1 MKLNKHEY
9 NELLNTTDCINA
21 LCEQKPLMVINTQC
35 GTGKYRFNKLGYKD
49 GGLLMEFTLMHD
61 SSFKDTDTIYHRL
74 GDYCY
79 LTLNQFLYAYRHYI
93 SA

>member
-21 LCEQKPLMVINTQC
+21 LCEQKPMMVINTQC

-61 SSFKDTDTIYHRL
+61 AKFKDTDTIFHRL

-79 LTLNQFLYAYRHYI
+79 LTLSQFLYAYSHYV

>member
-1 MKLNKHEY
+1 MKLNRSQY

-21 LCEQKPLMVINTQC
+21 LCEQKPMMVINTEC

-49 GGLLMEFTLMHD
+49 DGLLMEFTLIHD
-61 SSFKDTDTIYHRL
+61 STFKDTNAIYSRL

-79 LTLNQFLYAYRHYI
+79 LTLNQFLYAYRHFI

>member
-1 MKLNKHEY
+1 MKLDRSQY
-9 NELLNTTDCINA
+9 NELLKTTDCVNA
-21 LCEQKPLMVINTQC
+21 LCEQKPMMVINTEC
-35 GTGKYRFNKLGYKD
+35 GTGKYKFNKLGYKD
-49 GGLLMEFTLMHD
+49 GGLLMEFTLIHD

>member
-1 MKLNKHEY
+1 MKLNRSQY

-21 LCEQKPLMVINTQC
+21 LCEQKPMMVINTQC
-35 GTGKYRFNKLGYKD
+35 GTGKYRFCKLGYKD
-49 GGLLMEFTLMHD
+49 GGLLMEFTLIHD
-61 SSFKDTDTIYHRL
+61 PSFKDTNAIFDRL

-79 LTLNQFLYAYRHYI
+79 LTLNQFLYAYRHYV

>member
-1 MKLNKHEY
+1 MKLDRSQY
-9 NELLNTTDCINA
+9 NELLKTTDCVNA
-21 LCEQKPLMVINTQC
+21 LCEQKPMMVINTEC
-35 GTGKYRFNKLGYKD
+35 GTGKYKFNKLGYKD
-49 GGLLMEFTLMHD
+49 GGLLMEFTLIHD

-79 LTLNQFLYAYRHYI
+79 LTLKQFLYAYRHYI

>member
-9 NELLNTTDCINA
+9 NELLNTTDCIIA
-21 LCEQKPLMVINTQC
+21 LCEQKPMMVINTQC

-61 SSFKDTDTIYHRL
+61 SSFKDTDTIYHKL

-79 LTLNQFLYAYRHYI
+79 LTLSQFLYAYRHYI

>member
-49 GGLLMEFTLMHD
+49 GGLLMEYTLLHD
-61 SSFKDTDTIYHRL
+61 SNFKDTDAIYHRL

-79 LTLNQFLYAYRHYI
+79 LTLSQFLYAYRHYV